1 MCGNEINR
9 RRFLATGAAACL
21 GVFPSVAGAAPKD
34 DAVKA
39 RTSVR
44 FVAADRLDC
53 IDEVAFTTDRS
64 RVALFHSD
72 RTVTVWETDSGNWLN
87 TLTGQMFED
96 PEMFEFV
103 EDGKSVL
110 AWGGVGF
117 CVAWDVASG
126 KLRIV
131 FEKAGGPGGEKPS
144 QTGEYWHGTA
154 TTDGKR
160 IATVHD
166 GGGKATLIR
175 VWDATSGKQLWEFNN
190 AKGEQTV
197 HAVAFS
203 PDGKRL
209 ATGTHDARVKLFD
222 TATGKLLT
230 TLADGKERM
239 TKLDWSADGK
249 RLAALQRGP
258 KNTAKVSVWDVA
270 TEKIAGV
277 VGPLREV
284 DRITLSPDGKR
295 LAAFQGVTIDTAC
308 LTIWDVPAEKP
319 AAEVK
324 LLGRRGIAWSADG
337 KAVLV
342 VREYGG
348 GNEELLAFHL
358 EDILPK

>member
-21 GVFPSVAGAAPKD
+21 GVFPVVAAAVPKD

-39 RTSVR
+39 RTTVR

-53 IDEVAFTTDRS
+53 IDEVAFTADRS

-72 RTVTVWETDSGNWLN
+72 RKVTVWETDSGNWLN

-96 PEMFEFV
+96 PELFAFV
-103 EDGKSVL
+103 DDGKSVL

-117 CVAWDVASG
+117 CVAWNVASG

-131 FEKAGGPGGEKPS
+131 FEKAGGPGAEKP
-144 QTGEYWHGTA
+144 TRETWYWHGTA
-154 TTDGKR
+154 TNDGKR

-166 GGGKATLIR
+166 GGGKPTLIR
-175 VWDATSGKQLWEFNN
+175 VWDAAEGKQLWEFNN
-190 AKGEQTV
+190 AKGEQAV
-197 HAVAFS
+197 LAVAFS
-203 PDGKRL
+203 PDGKLL
-209 ATGTHDARVKLFD
+209 AAGTQDARVKLFD

-230 TLADGKERM
+230 TLADGKQDV
-239 TKLDWSADGK
+239 TQLNWSADGK
-249 RLAALQRGP
+249 RLAALQRGTNR
-258 KNTAKVSVWDVA
+258 KDKCFVWDVA
-270 TEKIAGV
+270 TEKLAGV
-277 VGPLREV
+277 VGPFQE
-284 DRITLSPDGKR
+284 ICHIALSPDGKR
-295 LAAFQGVTIDTAC
+295 FAALQGVVATDTC
-308 LTIWDVPAEKP
+308 LMIWDVPGEKP
-319 AAEVK
+319 AARVK
-324 LLGRRGIAWSADG
+324 VIGRRGLAWSADG

-342 VREYGG
+342 VREYAG

>member
-1 MCGNEINR
+1 MHGYEINR

-21 GVFPSVAGAAPKD
+21 GVFPTIAGEAPKD

-39 RTSVR
+39 RKTVR
-44 FVAADRLDC
+44 FVAADSLDC
-53 IDEVAFTTDRS
+53 IDEVAFSPDRS

-72 RTVTVWETDSGNWLN
+72 RTVTVWETDTGNWLN
-87 TLTGQMFED
+87 TLTGQVFEE
-96 PEMFEFV
+96 PELFEFV

-131 FEKAGGPGGEKPS
+131 FEKAGGPGAEKPS
-144 QTGEYWHGTA
+144 RETGHWHGTA

-175 VWDATSGKQLWEFNN
+175 VWDAASGKQLWEFNN
-190 AKGEQTV
+190 SKGEQTV

-230 TLADGKERM
+230 TLADGKEEV

-258 KNTAKVSVWDVA
+258 KKTARCCVWDVA
-270 TEKIAGV
+270 TEKLAGV
-277 VGPLREV
+277 AGTLQEV
-284 DRITLSPDGKR
+284 DRTALSPDGKR
-295 LAAFQGVTIDTAC
+295 FAAFQGYAATDVR
-308 LTIWDVPAEKP
+308 LTIWDVPGEKP
-319 AAEVK
+319 AAQVK
-324 LLGRRGIAWSADG
+324 LIGRCGLAWSADG
-337 KAVLV
+337 KAVLA
-342 VREYGG
+342 VREYRG